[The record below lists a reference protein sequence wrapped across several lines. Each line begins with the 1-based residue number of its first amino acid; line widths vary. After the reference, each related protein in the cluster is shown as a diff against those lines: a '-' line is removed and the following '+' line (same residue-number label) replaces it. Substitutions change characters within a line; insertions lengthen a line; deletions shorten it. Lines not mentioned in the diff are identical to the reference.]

1 MKGLERKN
9 GRTPSGIR
17 DLDDLLEGGFHRGSL
32 ILLAGNPGTGK
43 TTFAAKFLCEG
54 VSRFGEPGL
63 YVSFAEDEKTF
74 RRNVI
79 RHLGKN
85 CGECSRRGRECRFL
99 DMVTAKEEGLPS
111 ILEMVLAETAEVGAQ
126 RLVIDS
132 FSAMAQAFNKLSDAR
147 IILHTVLSRVVRRT
161 GCVALMVAEVPYGS
175 RKIGL
180 GVEEFVADGVI
191 LLKSGQIDGRLFRD
205 LEIKKMRGTRLQ
217 EREMVFT
224 LEKGFKVFKP
234 FKIKKPEK
242 PRRFQAIPDPPN
254 KFSTGAPDLDAVLN
268 GGYPK
273 GATVLLEV
281 DRQIETLQY
290 HLLITPT
297 AWNFVVKGRVIV
309 VIPSVGIDYN
319 VVIRRGLDAGL
330 TMEEI
335 NKYLRVTLFETLKGP
350 TEPYIIKVKG
360 DNMSEDLT
368 KVFREVE
375 SLGKKLGKPA
385 LAVIGADTL
394 LSRYGEDNALK
405 AISTGSTVTRER
417 GALNII
423 LLKPGYTRVAE
434 ILRAASDVHL
444 RVTREHGVILFY
456 GVKPRTGLYVMEMDV
471 SQGYPLP
478 KLTPIV

>member
-1 MKGLERKN
+1 MVELVRSFIAVDADER
-9 GRTPSGIR
+9 
-17 DLDDLLEGGFHRGSL
+17 LLESFRRIQADL
-32 ILLAGNPGTGK
+32 EATGADLK
-43 TTFAAKFLCEG
+43 TVAPENLHLTLKFL
-54 VSRFGEPGL
+54 GEIPQPR
-63 YVSFAEDEKTF
+63 VEA
-74 RRNVI
+74 VI
-79 RHLGKN
+79 REL
-85 CGECSRRGRECRFL
+85 S
-99 DMVTAKEEGLPS
+99 
-111 ILEMVLAETAEVGAQ
+111 
-126 RLVIDS
+126 
-132 FSAMAQAFNKLSDAR
+132 KL
-147 IILHTVLSRVVRRT
+147 
-161 GCVALMVAEVPYGS
+161 
-175 RKIGL
+175 K
-180 GVEEFVADGVI
+180 
-191 LLKSGQIDGRLFRD
+191 
-205 LEIKKMRGTRLQ
+205 
-217 EREMVFT
+217 
-224 LEKGFKVFKP
+224 FKP

-368 KVFREVE
+368 KVFSEVE